1 MLQSRFSPTK
11 MTTTQLNMKSTSL
24 SRFFRLTLTVVMLL
38 AASFGVSADVRD
50 LPTKEINGRLY
61 YYYQVKPKDTFFSL
75 TRSLGVSRS
84 DIEKYNPAAVDGLK
98 AYATLYFPVDTF
110 SGADAPAP
118 APAAAS
124 DNTPVT
130 QPEPTAPVREKSEP
144 VPSTLQTEGTLY
156 KIQKGQS
163 LYGIAYANN
172 ISVDELI
179 AANPGIDPKSYK
191 AGTVIVIPSHETEEI
206 EIEVKAGDTG
216 DDDDDDEDVADDD
229 DDTADDEDDA
239 DASGDD
245 IAGGDDLLVGE
256 REVIPSDTLRIA
268 VMLPLEIEKAEPSRA
283 GRLYTEFYRGFLLG
297 ADNMSRSGQSVEITL
312 YDSSDSTAFESV
324 LSRRPEMEKFNL
336 FIGPETSWGIRSV
349 AAKAQSDSA
358 WIINP
363 FAVKDAQQTTVPRLL
378 QANIPHNE
386 MYDGAIDRFMEQF
399 KDCVPV
405 FVGRVDG
412 TADKAPFTEQ
422 LKATLDKAGKEYK
435 VIAFHSVLTSE
446 ELQDLRADTTTVFIP
461 MSSSRNE
468 FAKFSP
474 ALRDFRNQSLS
485 QGGQVAIFGYPEWI
499 TFRGEFAD
507 QLGELNATIYSRFYS
522 PTGDYLARHVATD
535 YARWFGEDMTDAIP
549 NQALLGFDVA
559 MYTINS
565 LRENG
570 GALIVPDPDGED
582 IIYDGLQSSF
592 RPQLEPGDK
601 GWTNHAL
608 YFITFGEGGRTQH
621 EIVTVPNKPATPVKK

>member
-1 MLQSRFSPTK
+1 
-11 MTTTQLNMKSTSL
+11 
-24 SRFFRLTLTVVMLL
+24 MLL

-110 SGADAPAP
+110 SGADTPASAPVVNT
-118 APAAAS
+118 
-124 DNTPVT
+124 DNTVAV
-130 QPEPTAPVREKSEP
+130 QPEPAAQVREKTDP

-172 ISVDELI
+172 ISVDDLI

-206 EIEVKAGDTG
+206 EIEVKAGDDG
-216 DDDDDDEDVADDD
+216 DDDEEDVADDSD
-229 DDTADDEDDA
+229 SDDEDDD
-239 DASGDD
+239 DASDDNADGDD
-245 IAGGDDLLVGE
+245 GIEGE
-256 REVIPSDTLRIA
+256 REVIPADTLRIA

-312 YDSSDSTAFESV
+312 YDSSDSTAFERV

-336 FIGPETSWGIRSV
+336 FIGPETSWGIRSL

-422 LKATLDKAGKEYK
+422 LKATLEKSGKEYK

-446 ELQDLRADTTTVFIP
+446 ELQDLRTDTATVFIP

-468 FAKFSP
+468 FSKFSP
-474 ALRDFRNQSLS
+474 ALRDFRNQSIS
-485 QGGQVAIFGYPEWI
+485 QGGQVAMFGYPEWI
-499 TFRGEFAD
+499 TFRGEYAD

-559 MYTINS
+559 MFTINS

-570 GALIVPDPDGED
+570 GALVEPDPDGED

-621 EIVTVPNKPATPVKK
+621 EIVTVPNKPAIPAKK

>member
-1 MLQSRFSPTK
+1 

-24 SRFFRLTLTVVMLL
+24 GRFFRLTLTVVMLL

-118 APAAAS
+118 AVNTDNAVAARTEPAAPA
-124 DNTPVT
+124 
-130 QPEPTAPVREKSEP
+130 REKTEP

-172 ISVDELI
+172 ISVDDLI

-206 EIEVKAGDTG
+206 EIEVKAGENDDEEEDAGDDNDTDG
-216 DDDDDDEDVADDD
+216 DGEDDDDAS
-229 DDTADDEDDA
+229 DDTAEGDDE
-239 DASGDD
+239 
-245 IAGGDDLLVGE
+245 LVGE
-256 REVIPSDTLRIA
+256 REVIPADTLRIA

-297 ADNMSRSGQSVEITL
+297 ADNLSRSGQSVEITL

-336 FIGPETSWGIRSV
+336 FIGPETSWGIRSL

-363 FAVKDAQQTTVPRLL
+363 FAVKDAQQTAVPRLL

-422 LKATLDKAGKEYK
+422 LKAALDKNNREYK

-446 ELQDLRADTTTVFIP
+446 ELQELRADTATVFIP

-474 ALRDFRNQSLS
+474 ALRDFRNQSIS
-485 QGGQVAIFGYPEWI
+485 QGGQVALFGYPEWI
-499 TFRGEFAD
+499 TFRGEYAD

-570 GALIVPDPDGED
+570 GALIEPDPDGED

-621 EIVTVPNKPATPVKK
+621 EIVTVPCKTVTPARK

>member
-1 MLQSRFSPTK
+1 

-24 SRFFRLTLTVVMLL
+24 NRFFRLILSALILL
-38 AASFGVSADVRD
+38 AASFDVSADVRD
-50 LPTKEINGRLY
+50 LPTKEVNGRLY

-110 SGADAPAP
+110 SGADVPSPSPALNTSDAVTAQPETVAPA
-118 APAAAS
+118 
-124 DNTPVT
+124 
-130 QPEPTAPVREKSEP
+130 REKTDAL
-144 VPSTLQTEGTLY
+144 PSTLQTEGSLY

-206 EIEVKAGDTG
+206 EIEVKAGEP
-216 DDDDDDEDVADDD
+216 DDDEDIDDCD
-229 DDTADDEDDA
+229 DGNEEDNADDA
-239 DASGDD
+239 DNEDD
-245 IAGGDDLLVGE
+245 ETVDE
-256 REVIPSDTLRIA
+256 REVISADTLRIA

-297 ADNMSRSGQSVEITL
+297 ADNLSRAGQSVEITL
-312 YDSSDSTAFESV
+312 YDTSDSIAFERV

-336 FIGPETSWGIRSV
+336 FIGPETSWGIRSL

-422 LKATLDKAGKEYK
+422 LKAALEKNGKEYK

-446 ELQDLRADTTTVFIP
+446 ELQDLRTDTTTVFIP

-468 FAKFSP
+468 FSKFSP

-485 QGGQVAIFGYPEWI
+485 QGGQVAMFGYPEWI
-499 TFRGEFAD
+499 TFRGEYAD

-565 LRENG
+565 LREND
-570 GALIVPDPDGED
+570 GALVVPDPDGDE
-582 IIYDGLQSSF
+582 IVYDGLQSSF

-621 EIVTVPNKPATPVKK
+621 EIVTVPNKTIIPARK